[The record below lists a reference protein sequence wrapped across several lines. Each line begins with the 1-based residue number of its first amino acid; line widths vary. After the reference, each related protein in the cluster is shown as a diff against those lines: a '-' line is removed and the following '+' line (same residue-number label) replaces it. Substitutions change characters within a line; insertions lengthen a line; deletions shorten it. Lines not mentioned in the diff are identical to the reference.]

1 MTRSPFAFERG
12 CLSLYLTIY
21 CYACSSSSVALGCGN
36 AASRDLIGQSL
47 LVGKHRPKVEMRWNS
62 CTTGSI
68 EWTYEENIIKSCGLL
83 AKG

>member
-1 MTRSPFAFERG
+1 
-12 CLSLYLTIY
+12 
-21 CYACSSSSVALGCGN
+21 
-36 AASRDLIGQSL
+36 
-47 LVGKHRPKVEMRWNS
+47 MRWNS